1 MRVEEAPVLE
11 LPELSRRRDTG
22 TRKDWGIWNRLGRC
36 GWGLGPVRRLVVGT
50 EQGRDG
56 QSTSGHSLSQ
66 LRPAT
71 AGLKRRERKV
81 RRRWVRGRSE
91 SGRGIHAQ
99 SHDVR
104 PEVTSPSPRERNHFL
119 RRRQSPL
126 HPVPLTSVPSAS
138 GLDAAARRLRLQRP
152 DPEQAC
158 SKKPGHSRTQGLQM

>member
-1 MRVEEAPVLE
+1 ME

-104 PEVTSPSPRERNHFL
+104 PEVTSPSPRKRNHFP
-119 RRRQSPL
+119 RRRQSPF
-126 HPVPLTSVPSAS
+126 VPFRWCRSILRPQ
-138 GLDAAARRLRLQRP
+138 AAAPQPSCCASNVQDMPHCLQYLRQTASTRAPLER
-152 DPEQAC
+152 
-158 SKKPGHSRTQGLQM
+158 GL